1 MIEDKNVFPNGIVR
15 VAATNKPSCML
26 DLDGGVQRVI
36 ETIQQ
41 AADHDVD
48 LLVFPESYL
57 PGFPVWTGLNRPID
71 GHDYFVK
78 FAQSSPVI
86 DGQEIGRIREEARR
100 CGVMVSLG
108 LSERAANSPGCLW
121 NSNVL
126 IDEDGTLLNH
136 HRKLVPT
143 FYEKLVW
150 TPGDASGLRVSITK
164 KARVGSLICGENG
177 NPLARYILMA
187 QGEQIHTA
195 SYPAVWPFKD
205 PRNAGVYDLPGA
217 IHVRAAAHAFEAK
230 TFVVVSAAQLDDASI
245 ETISNGDAEISD
257 LLQACPRATSMI
269 VDPAGERLESALSE
283 GEGIIS
289 ADIDLSTLV
298 ALRQHH
304 DMAGYYNRPELINVT
319 VNNRR
324 PTGVSWQ
331 DDWPESFCTSD
342 GLDSEGNS

>member
-1 MIEDKNVFPNGIVR
+1 MIEDSSDFPNGVVR
-15 VAATNKPSCML
+15 VAAADKPSCML

-41 AADHDVD
+41 AADNGVD

-71 GHDYFVK
+71 GHDFFVK

-86 DGQEIGRIREEARR
+86 DGPEMVRIREAAGR

-108 LSERAANSPGCLW
+108 ISERAANSPGCLW

-126 IDEDGTLLNH
+126 IGEEGTLLNH

-150 TPGDASGLRVSITK
+150 TPGDAAGLRVSVTK

-205 PRNAGVYDLPGA
+205 PRNAGAYDLPGA
-217 IHVRAAAHAFEAK
+217 IHVRAAAHAFESK
-230 TFVVVSAAQLDDASI
+230 TFVVVSAAQLDAASI
-245 ETISNGDAEISD
+245 ETISNGDDEISE

-269 VDPAGERLESALSE
+269 VDPAGERLETSLGEA
-283 GEGIIS
+283 EGIVF
-289 ADIDLSTLV
+289 ADVDLSTLIP
-298 ALRQHH
+298 LRQHH

-319 VNNRR
+319 VNSRR
-324 PTGVSWQ
+324 PTGVSWH
-331 DDWPESFCTSD
+331 DDWSEPVQ
-342 GLDSEGNS
+342 LSEGADIEGRS